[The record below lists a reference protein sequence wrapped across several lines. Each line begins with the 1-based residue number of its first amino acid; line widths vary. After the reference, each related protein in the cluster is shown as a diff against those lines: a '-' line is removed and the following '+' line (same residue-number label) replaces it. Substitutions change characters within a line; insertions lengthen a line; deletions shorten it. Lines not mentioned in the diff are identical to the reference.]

1 MSDVSDLAITLAED
15 DPVTAAAI
23 LAELPP
29 ATIIA
34 LLTET
39 SQQQASALLAALP
52 SPVASTCLSLVTA
65 ERAAS
70 WLQAIGY
77 PLRTVLAR
85 GMSAPFRS
93 QVLTA
98 LPKSSAMQIKR
109 DIAYVPD
116 SVGAWMEEAT
126 AVLSEDETVGDSLA
140 RLRRQKHDLEQSLVV
155 TGKGRKYL
163 GLVTLSTLLK
173 APDKKAVSSIADR
186 SIAPLDPDTPLTEAS
201 VREEWKTH
209 FLLPVTGKRNSFL
222 GVLRSARLYTAMEQE
237 IMTTEV
243 PGSHLIGHLMEAA
256 LVSAAGMSSLMPSDQ
271 AGSDEDTEL
280 GT

>member
-1 MSDVSDLAITLAED
+1 
-15 DPVTAAAI
+15 
-23 LAELPP
+23 
-29 ATIIA
+29 
-34 LLTET
+34 
-39 SQQQASALLAALP
+39 
-52 SPVASTCLSLVTA
+52 
-65 ERAAS
+65 
-70 WLQAIGY
+70 
-77 PLRTVLAR
+77 
-85 GMSAPFRS
+85 
-93 QVLTA
+93 
-98 LPKSSAMQIKR
+98 MQIKR